1 MEGDKMR
8 VTNKEINELKMEVK
22 KATGKNKKRYYN

>member
-8 VTNKEINELKMEVK
+8 VTNKEINELKTEVK
-22 KATGKNKKRYYN
+22 KPAKTKKIL